1 MTIAN
6 YIVMAVGVILFVLG
20 AIMTWK
26 RVKVFDFF
34 ADALGALGGTSAR
47 QAIKGSSPAWI
58 GAVGVVAMGIGFVA
72 ILMGI
77 FARE

>member
-1 MTIAN
+1 MTFEN
-6 YIVMAVGVILFVLG
+6 YIVIVIGVVVLVLG

-26 RVKVFDFF
+26 RVKVFEFF
-34 ADALGALGGTSAR
+34 TDAFGAFGGASAR
-47 QAIKGSSPAWI
+47 QAVRGSSPGWI
-58 GAVGVVAMGIGFVA
+58 GAVGVVAMGIGLVA